1 MSRAGA
7 RVEHNSLI
15 EFHCQKGVSAEITI
29 MMMINCVM
37 FQPMNDVN
45 MMIPI
50 TMIIMMV
57 MVITMIIIMIMMTII
72 TMTIT
77 VTLTILIQA
86 ASVHP
91 VQCKAGRL
99 VPKFPT
105 CVVHQQV

>member
-1 MSRAGA
+1 MILFSGMSRAGA

-50 TMIIMMV
+50 TMIMM
-57 MVITMIIIMIMMTII
+57 MMMTII

-77 VTLTILIQA
+77 VTLTLLIQA

>member
-15 EFHCQKGVSAEITI
+15 EFNCQKGVSAEITI

-50 TMIIMMV
+50 TMVIMM
-57 MVITMIIIMIMMTII
+57 MMAITMIMMTII
-72 TMTIT
+72 TLTIT